1 MYDRRH
7 QDEMIEAFL
16 REVHESTAPVDS
28 WQALRGRIE
37 SRCRTAARPGE
48 VFFWRRIAFAAA
60 ACFFVTAMLLGYLLL
75 QNPSVRPASS
85 AAAQEDPPLLDG
97 VQVERLARAF
107 AQVRSVFAGQSPWFM
122 VDSLGNSQLGLAQ
135 GRPAGGQPQ
144 RLIVLRLVLRDEQS
158 PSQRSYADLVAFPQQ
173 RIEVQMR
180 TAQGSS
186 IEVSLV
192 PALEEDGRIS
202 LHVAAQG
209 DGGSHTE
216 AIATVDESAY
226 RPLVHVRAGTLR
238 IALDAT
244 AQSKIILERG

>member
-1 MYDRRH
+1 MYDRWQ

-16 REVHESTAPVDS
+16 REVHESTAPADS

-37 SRCRTAARPGE
+37 SRCRTAAPPGE
-48 VFFWRRIAFAAA
+48 VVFWRRIAFAAA

-85 AAAQEDPPLLDG
+85 VATQADPPLLDG
-97 VQVERLARAF
+97 AQVERLVQAF
-107 AQVRSVFAGQSPWFM
+107 AHVRSVFAEQSPWFM

-135 GRPAGGQPQ
+135 GRHATGQAE

-158 PSQRSYADLVAFPQQ
+158 QSQRSYADLVAFPRQ

-202 LHVAAQG
+202 LHIAAQG
-209 DGGSHTE
+209 DGDSRTE
-216 AIATVDESAY
+216 ATATVDESAY
-226 RPLVHVRAGTLR
+226 RPLIHVRAGTHR
-238 IALDAT
+238 IALGAT
-244 AQSKIILERG
+244 AQSKIILEQG